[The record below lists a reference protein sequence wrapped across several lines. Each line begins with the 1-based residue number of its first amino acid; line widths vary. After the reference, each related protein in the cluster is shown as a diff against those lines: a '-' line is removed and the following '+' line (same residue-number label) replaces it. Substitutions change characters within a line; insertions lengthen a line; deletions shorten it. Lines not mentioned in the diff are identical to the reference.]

1 MCVFAGIGNWKVWRM
16 LSQNI
21 WIDHSKTLTF
31 IFSAS
36 PQFPSIFCTFFR
48 SIFAVLFSRF
58 LFDISHYPYNS
69 IICKKTYAKLRGK
82 KSCFVID
89 HSVDFPTGIQNFHPK
104 WQKKKN
110 NFSYIHWTK
119 SFVACD
125 IPIFAYEY
133 IRVGTQNES
142 KFPKKKSEQGNKKK
156 KRKKEKQRKNMNMF
170 RKSFRRN
177 SKQNDFGCSI

>member
-104 WQKKKN
+104 WQREKEEEKQLFVHSLNEIICGLWHTNICIWIHSSGYAKWKQVSEEEERTREQEEEEEERKATKK
-110 NFSYIHWTK
+110 
-119 SFVACD
+119 
-125 IPIFAYEY
+125 YEY
-133 IRVGTQNES
+133 VS
-142 KFPKKKSEQGNKKK
+142 
-156 KRKKEKQRKNMNMF
+156 
-170 RKSFRRN
+170 
-177 SKQNDFGCSI
+177 